1 MPTKKVKTNGTEIA
15 VFEDAVIYKRGEYWH
30 FRMWL
35 AKERKYVRLS
45 LNTTNLNTA
54 KEELKKHYYEL
65 KAKEY
70 AGVPHFSKTAKDGVA
85 MYLEQRQKH
94 IGVNIT
100 KGRYSTIK
108 THLEHWLNYIK
119 RDTKLKEL
127 GVNACEDYYSARQN
141 GMGKKKSIS
150 QTTIENEQAT
160 INAMMKWLY
169 KHQQANIDG
178 FEFIKLKR
186 ADRGDESLRRN
197 SFTDDEIV
205 AIRTELEKYI
215 TDAQQNINEKGNLVK
230 AIAGYYLMVSLM
242 FGLRRGEQIQLEW
255 RDYEEF
261 RHRAGKEKFNLV
273 KLTIRA
279 ETSKVNRTRR
289 IVEKDI
295 GFFADLFNLQY
306 PNITK
311 FQKTKVKE
319 EQKKFGNT
327 IIFSVNGDT
336 AISNRAIAYHFDK
349 VMKLAEVDN
358 LKKRNIVPYSFRHY
372 YITSKV
378 NSGLAPTSVSEI
390 AGTSTTQIENTYY
403 HTTEAKLITNA
414 FAGYTLK
421 DGLLIPTLL

>member
-1 MPTKKVKTNGTEIA
+1 MPTKKVKTNETEIA

-54 KEELKKHYYEL
+54 KEEVKKHYYEL

-70 AGVPHFSKTAKDGVA
+70 AGVPHFSKTAKDGVV
-85 MYLEQRQKH
+85 MYLEQREKH

-100 KGRYSTIK
+100 KGRFSTIK
-108 THLEHWLNYIK
+108 THLEHWLDYIK

-127 GVNACEDYYSARQN
+127 GINACENYFSARQT
-141 GMGKKKSIS
+141 GVGKKKSIS
-150 QTTIENEQAT
+150 QTTIENEQST

-178 FEFIKLKR
+178 FEFTKLKR
-186 ADRGDESLRRN
+186 TDRGDESLRRN
-197 SFTDDEIV
+197 SFTDDEVV

-215 TDAQQNINEKGNLVK
+215 TDAQQNIDEKSNLVK
-230 AIAGYYLMVSLM
+230 AIAGYYLMISLM

-255 RDYEEF
+255 RDHEVFE
-261 RHRAGKEKFNLV
+261 HRVAGEDYGLV

-295 GFFADLFNLQY
+295 GYFADLFNLQY
-306 PNITK
+306 PRITK
-311 FQKTKVKE
+311 FQKTKEKN

-327 IIFSVNGDT
+327 LIFSINGDT

-349 VMKLAEVDN
+349 IMKLAEVDN
-358 LKKRNIVPYSFRHY
+358 LEKRNIVPYSFRHY

-390 AGTSTTQIENTYY
+390 AGTSTTQIESTYY
-403 HTTEAKLITNA
+403 HTTDAKLIANA
-414 FAGYTLK
+414 FAKYTLR
-421 DGLLIPTLL
+421 DGLLIPS